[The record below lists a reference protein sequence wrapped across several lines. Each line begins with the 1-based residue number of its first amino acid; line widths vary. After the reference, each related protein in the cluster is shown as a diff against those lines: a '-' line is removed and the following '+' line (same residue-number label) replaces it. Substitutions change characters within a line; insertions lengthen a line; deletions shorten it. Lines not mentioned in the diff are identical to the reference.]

1 MKRIILAAFLG
12 ILMMVSSLAQPAAA
26 QLSDSEV
33 KVFVTEMK
41 KNVPMEMMDG
51 MTWQNIRLM
60 DNGVIEYTFTVDPVK
75 LGAESTKAFAD
86 EIDGMTGKQMLELLG
101 TEFKSMAEMVGRNVQ
116 MVFKYPNGTQSAKRI
131 NVR

>member
-1 MKRIILAAFLG
+1 
-12 ILMMVSSLAQPAAA
+12 
-26 QLSDSEV
+26 
-33 KVFVTEMK
+33 MK